1 MPDYRQADFQTFSMA
16 KKGLRWNLIYGG
28 VKYSYATNLMGD
40 VVRLYTESGSV
51 AAEYV
56 YDAQGKVI
64 SSSGTM
70 AGINPLRY
78 RGYYFDAETGLYYLG
93 SRYYDPATCRFI
105 NADGY
110 VSTGQGLR
118 CC

>member
-1 MPDYRQADFQTFSMA
+1 MA

-56 YDAQGKVI
+56 YDA
-64 SSSGTM
+64 
-70 AGINPLRY
+70 
-78 RGYYFDAETGLYYLG
+78 
-93 SRYYDPATCRFI
+93 
-105 NADGY
+105 
-110 VSTGQGLR
+110 
-118 CC
+118 